1 MLLPLPILPNS
12 DRTAARFAR
21 CRQLFAAFGLLVGV
35 GGLLAGCGSR
45 HPASQAARVPPP
57 AGKLVLTGVTVVDT
71 HDGHLTP
78 NQNIVLEGDKIVR
91 IEPAGTAAPAA
102 GAQVVAAQGQFVV
115 PGYLDMHAHPLGPD
129 DPSASLALMLA
140 EGVTGFRQMQ
150 GSPELLEQ
158 RRAGTLPL
166 GADAPALMA
175 LPGTIL
181 TPVNAGSAAAAAAVA
196 EVRAQKAAG
205 ADFIKVISVSVPT
218 FFAAQAEARR
228 LGLPFVGHLPEGV
241 AVEAASKGGMKSIEH
256 LGPGGGLLVACSTEE
271 AALREELERLPP
283 VKGPPNIPF
292 IGKLLAGSIQK
303 RLINP
308 TVFSTPESAARI
320 QRAIDTYSDA
330 KDRQLAA
337 RFIADGT
344 WQVPTL
350 IRLRT
355 MYFGDAPEYRNNPNL
370 RYVPAATVQ
379 QWQNVAQG
387 FTTKLPP
394 ASKATYQNLYAL
406 QLKLVKLFEELHVPM
421 LAGSDLGGGWLVPG
435 FSLHQEFDELQKAGL
450 APLTILQMT
459 TLNGATFLGRTA
471 TMGSVEVGKNANL
484 VLFDANPLADAQN
497 LHKIHAV
504 VRAGRYYSPADL
516 KNLKRKVL
524 AQQAAN

>member
-1 MLLPLPILPNS
+1 MLLSLPLHTNA

-21 CRQLFAAFGLLVGV
+21 CRQLFAAFGLLAGV

-78 NQNIVLEGDKIVR
+78 NQNIVLEGGKIVR
-91 IEPAGTAAPAA
+91 VEPTGTAAPTA
-102 GAQVVAAQGQFVV
+102 GAQVVDAQGQFVV
-115 PGYLDMHAHPLGPD
+115 PGYLDMHAHPLGPA

-166 GADAPALMA
+166 GADAPELLAM
-175 LPGTIL
+175 PGTIL
-181 TPVNAGSAAAAAAVA
+181 TPVSAGSPEAAVA

-205 ADFIKVISVSVPT
+205 ADFIKVVSVSVPT
-218 FFAAQAEARR
+218 FFAAQAEAKR

-241 AVEAASKGGMKSIEH
+241 EVGAASKGGMKSIEH

-271 AALREELERLPP
+271 AALREELARLPP

-292 IGKLLAGSIQK
+292 IGTLLAGSIQK
-303 RLINP
+303 RLVNP
-308 TVFSTPESAARI
+308 TVSSTPESVARI
-320 QRAIDTYSDA
+320 QRAIDTYSDV
-330 KDRQLAA
+330 KDRQLAT
-337 RFIADGT
+337 RFITDGT

-370 RYVPAATVQ
+370 RYLPAATVQ
-379 QWQNVAQG
+379 QWQDVAQD

-394 ASKATYQNLYAL
+394 ASKATYHNLYAL
-406 QLKLVKLFEELHVPM
+406 QLKLVKLFEEMHVPM
-421 LAGSDLGGGWLVPG
+421 LAGSDYGGGWLVPG

-471 TMGSVEVGKNANL
+471 TMGSVEAGKDANL
-484 VLFDANPLADAQN
+484 VLLDANPLADTQN
-497 LHKIHAV
+497 LHNIHAV

-516 KNLKRKVL
+516 ESLKRKVL
-524 AQQAAN
+524 AQQAAK